1 MDLVDQHQAVSLSE
15 KLALLRRHTLF
26 RELDPTICERLA
38 AKAATRVSR
47 RGTMIFAKGDAGTC
61 LFAVMSGIVQITAAS
76 TEGKSAVFNQIR
88 AGEIFGEIALL
99 DGQPRTADAAALTDC
114 ILTVIERRDF
124 LPLLHG
130 FPDVAVK
137 LLELL
142 CSRLRRTSE
151 QVEDIMF
158 LDLERRLIKTLLR
171 LSKTTTPA
179 GQISISQSELSQIA
193 GLSREMTNKQ
203 LQVWVK
209 RGWITL
215 AHRRIVVE
223 RPDDLARIALD
234 E

>member
-1 MDLVDQHQAVSLSE
+1 MDLGDHRQAVSLSE
-15 KLALLRRHTLF
+15 KVALLRRHTLF
-26 RELDPTICERLA
+26 RELYPTIC
-38 AKAATRVSR
+38 
-47 RGTMIFAKGDAGTC
+47 GTC

-124 LPLLHG
+124 LPLLRG

-158 LDLERRLIKTLLR
+158 LDLESRLIKTLLR

-179 GQISISQSELSQIA
+179 GQISISQSELSQIV

-223 RPDDLARIALD
+223 RPDVLARIALD